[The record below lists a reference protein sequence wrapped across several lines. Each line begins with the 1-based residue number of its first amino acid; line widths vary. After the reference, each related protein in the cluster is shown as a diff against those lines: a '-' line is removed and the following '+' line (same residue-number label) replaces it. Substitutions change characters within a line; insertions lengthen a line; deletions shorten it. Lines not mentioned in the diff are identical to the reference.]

1 MTTNGWIDVAS
12 LDTINKGDAL
22 VVELSDRKIAVVHV
36 ADGRCFAIDAVCSHG
51 RALLSDGF
59 VDGLEIE
66 CPKHNGRFNLE
77 TGEAVASPAREA
89 LGTYPCRVRDG
100 RVEVAP

>member
-1 MTTNGWIDVAS
+1 MTTDRWVDVAS
-12 LDTINKGDAL
+12 IDSIGTGDAL
-22 VVELSDRKIAVVHV
+22 VVDLSDRKIAVVHV
-36 ADGRCFAIDAVCSHG
+36 ADGRCFAIDAVCTHG

-66 CPKHNGRFNLE
+66 CPKHNGRFSLE

-100 RVEVAP
+100 RVELAP